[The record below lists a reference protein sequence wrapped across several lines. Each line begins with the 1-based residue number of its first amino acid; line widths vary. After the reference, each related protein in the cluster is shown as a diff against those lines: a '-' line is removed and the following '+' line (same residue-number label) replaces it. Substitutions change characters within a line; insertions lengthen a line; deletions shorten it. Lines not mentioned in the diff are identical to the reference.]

1 MPGVRISF
9 GAVGS
14 GEQLQVVLTGDDP
27 TTLQQSARDVMR
39 DLRTVPGLG
48 AITSSAS
55 LLRPEIII
63 RPDFARAAQQGVTAA
78 AIGQAVRVATAGDYD
93 VNLPKLNLP
102 ERQVYIRVELDPKS
116 RNQIETIRQ
125 LRVTGRNG
133 AVPLENIA
141 DISIASG
148 PAQIDRYD
156 RSRNITI
163 SVGLEGRALGETN
176 MAVEALPSIKNLPQG
191 VRRIASGDVEGM
203 QELFSSFFLAMFAGV
218 LCVYAVLVLLFHD
231 FTQPVTI
238 LAALPLSVG
247 GAFGLLALF
256 GFSLSLPALIGLL
269 MLMGIVTKNS
279 ILLVEYAIVARR
291 DMGMSRTDAIIDACH
306 KRARPI
312 VMTTVAMTA
321 GMVPM
326 ALGLEGDA
334 GFRAPMAVAVIG
346 GLLTSTLLSLLVVP
360 VVFEK
365 VDDLKEWML
374 RKFRSA
380 RHHGHEGEPASEHGP
395 R

>member
-1 MPGVRISF
+1 M
-9 GAVGS
+9 
-14 GEQLQVVLTGDDP
+14 
-27 TTLQQSARDVMR
+27 
-39 DLRTVPGLG
+39 
-48 AITSSAS
+48 
-55 LLRPEIII
+55 
-63 RPDFARAAQQGVTAA
+63 
-78 AIGQAVRVATAGDYD
+78 
-93 VNLPKLNLP
+93 
-102 ERQVYIRVELDPKS
+102 
-116 RNQIETIRQ
+116 
-125 LRVTGRNG
+125 
-133 AVPLENIA
+133 
-141 DISIASG
+141 
-148 PAQIDRYD
+148 
-156 RSRNITI
+156 
-163 SVGLEGRALGETN
+163 
-176 MAVEALPSIKNLPQG
+176 
-191 VRRIASGDVEGM
+191 
-203 QELFSSFFLAMFAGV
+203 
-218 LCVYAVLVLLFHD
+218 
-231 FTQPVTI
+231 TI

-291 DMGMSRTDAIIDACH
+291 DLGMSRTEAIIDACH

-365 VDDLKEWML
+365 VDDFKEWAL
-374 RKFRSA
+374 RKFRGV
-380 RHHGHEGEPASEHGP
+380 RHHGNRAEAASEHGP

>member
-1 MPGVRISF
+1 
-9 GAVGS
+9 
-14 GEQLQVVLTGDDP
+14 
-27 TTLQQSARDVMR
+27 
-39 DLRTVPGLG
+39 
-48 AITSSAS
+48 
-55 LLRPEIII
+55 EIVI

-102 ERQVYIRVELDPKS
+102 ERQVYIRVELDPAA
-116 RNQIETIRQ
+116 RHQIDTIRQ
-125 LRVTGRNG
+125 LRVPGRNG

-141 DISIASG
+141 DIALSSG
-148 PAQIDRYD
+148 PAQIDRFD
-156 RSRNITI
+156 RSRNVTI
-163 SVGLEGRALGETN
+163 SVGLEGGALGDVN
-176 MAVEALPSIKNLPQG
+176 QAVEALPSVRKLPPG
-191 VRRIASGDVEGM
+191 VHRIASGDVEGM
-203 QELFSSFFLAMFAGV
+203 QELFGGFLLAMFAGV

-291 DMGMSRTDAIIDACH
+291 DFGMSRTEALIDACH

-365 VDDLKEWML
+365 VDDLKVWVL
-374 RKFRSA
+374 RKLPGA
-380 RHHGHEGEPASEHGP
+380 HHRQAGTQASP
-395 R
+395 PQV